1 MKKLTAIF
9 FLILFSFNWFGY
21 RLMYDVAQQKN
32 NQHLEALLDKS
43 DYDESQLIELKVAMN
58 LPYQTS
64 RSSFERYDGEIE
76 LNGTMYKYVKRKVAN
91 DTLYLMCI
99 PNTKKM
105 RLETAKNDFFKVSND
120 LEQNNNSKN
129 TDNGLSVFKYMTV
142 YNDSSFGAEIISPD
156 ISQENFWLAEKSES
170 LQPSTHLSPEQPPE
184 YGQA

>member
-1 MKKLTAIF
+1 LKKLTAIF

-21 RLMYDVAQQKN
+21 RLMYDFAQHKN

-64 RSSFERYDGEIE
+64 RSSFERYDGEIQ

-120 LEQNNNSKN
+120 LEQNNSKS
-129 TDNGLSVFKYMTV
+129 TENGLSVFKYMTV
-142 YNDSSFGAEIISPD
+142 YNDSSFGADIISPD
-156 ISQENFWLAEKSES
+156 ISQENCWLPEKSES
-170 LQPSTHLSPEQPPE
+170 LKSFTHLSPEQPPE
-184 YGQA
+184 YRQA

>member
-1 MKKLTAIF
+1 
-9 FLILFSFNWFGY
+9 
-21 RLMYDVAQQKN
+21 MYDVAQQKN

>member
-1 MKKLTAIF
+1 L
-9 FLILFSFNWFGY
+9 S
-21 RLMYDVAQQKN
+21 
-32 NQHLEALLDKS
+32 
-43 DYDESQLIELKVAMN
+43 ELKVAMN

-120 LEQNNNSKN
+120 LEQNNSKS
-129 TDNGLSVFKYMTV
+129 TENGLSVFKYMTV
-142 YNDSSFGAEIISPD
+142 YNDSSFGADIISPD
-156 ISQENFWLAEKSES
+156 ISQENCWLPEKSES
-170 LQPSTHLSPEQPPE
+170 LKSFTHLSPEQPPE
-184 YGQA
+184 YRQA

>member
-1 MKKLTAIF
+1 LKKLTAIF

-21 RLMYDVAQQKN
+21 RLMYDFAQHKN

-120 LEQNNNSKN
+120 LEQNNSKS
-129 TDNGLSVFKYMTV
+129 TENGLSVFKYMTV
-142 YNDSSFGAEIISPD
+142 YNDSSFGADIISPD
-156 ISQENFWLAEKSES
+156 ISQENCWLPEKSES
-170 LQPSTHLSPEQPPE
+170 LKSFTHLSPEQPPE
-184 YGQA
+184 YRQA